1 MANFIPQ
8 VDYTSRDYA
17 SIREDLINL
26 IPLYAPEW
34 TSRDSADFGII
45 LLEMFSYMG
54 DLLNYYID
62 RAANESFL
70 TTASQRE
77 SVLRIANILGYTP
90 TDSVPSTVTLTFSNP
105 TGAAIVVPALTQV
118 ASTTVV
124 NGANT
129 QIIFETNATISVPA
143 AVGASPGQINVL
155 ATEGLTITDELVG
168 NSDGTA
174 DQEFVLLEGSVIS
187 NSISVTVNDT
197 VYNAVPYII
206 DAAGTDPVFYSTTDA
221 DEVTSVVFGDGVSGR
236 VPPANSQILVTY
248 RIGGGTQGNVS
259 ANTITNILT
268 NYSSG
273 LTVNNTA
280 AASGGADIESTDSI
294 RVNAPS
300 SIRTINRAVS
310 LRDYGDLA
318 VQVTGVSKA
327 IATSEVYT
335 SVNLYIAPAGDP
347 GADSEGVLTPV
358 FNQLANRIGQFFID
372 KTPPNVTLTL
382 FPPTFVEVNITAT
395 SQALPQYKQSVV
407 KRNAETALAEILAF
421 DNVNFADR
429 ISLHY
434 VIEALAGASGVSYS
448 NVTLLAREDGSQSG
462 TNDAVFLVNEIPSAG
477 TITITVNGGIAD

>member
-17 SIREDLINL
+17 SIREDLLNL

-77 SVLRIANILGYTP
+77 SVLRIATILGYFP
-90 TDSVPSTVTLTFSNP
+90 TNSVPATSSLTFSNS
-105 TGAAIVVPALTQV
+105 TSAAIVVPALTQV

-124 NGANT
+124 NGVNT
-129 QIIFETNATISVPA
+129 QIIFETDAAVTVPATVGSTTGQATVLSTEGVTISNE
-143 AVGASPGQINVL
+143 I
-155 ATEGLTITDELVG
+155 VG
-168 NSDGTA
+168 NSDGTS
-174 DQEFVLLEGSVIS
+174 DQRFVLLNTPVIS

-197 VYNAVPYII
+197 VYNSVPYII
-206 DAAGTDPVFYSTTDA
+206 DAAGIDPVFYSSTDA
-221 DEVTSVVFGDGVSGR
+221 EETTSIVFGDGVSGR
-236 VPPANSQILVTY
+236 IPPANSQIIVTY
-248 RIGGGTQGNVS
+248 RVGGGVQGNVN
-259 ANTITNILT
+259 ANTLTNILT
-268 NYSSG
+268 NFSPG
-273 LTVNNTA
+273 LSVNNTTR
-280 AASGGADIESTDSI
+280 ASGGADLESTDSI

-300 SIRTINRAVS
+300 SIRAVNRAVS

-318 VQVTGVSKA
+318 VQVPGVAKA

-335 SVNLYIAPAGDP
+335 NVNLYIAPYGDP
-347 GADSEGVLTPV
+347 GADGEGDLTPV
-358 FNQLANRIGQFFID
+358 FNQLSNRIGQFFID
-372 KTPPNVTLTL
+372 KTPPNVSLTL
-382 FPPTFVEVNITAT
+382 LPPTFVDVNITANI
-395 SQALPQYKQSVV
+395 QALPQYRQSVV
-407 KRNAETALAEILAF
+407 KRNAETALAEILSF

-448 NVTLLAREDGSQSG
+448 NVTLLARADASQSG
-462 TNDAVFLVNEIPSAG
+462 TNDAVFLVNEIPKEG
-477 TITITVNGGIAD
+477 TVTITVSGGIVD